1 MRNKRS
7 YYQKPR
13 LKPNGMTNM
22 TNIIYILT
30 GKTDGINL
38 DNTDMN
44 GDGKADVAD
53 LVLLINKVK

>member
-1 MRNKRS
+1 
-7 YYQKPR
+7 
-13 LKPNGMTNM
+13 M

-53 LVLLINKVK
+53 LVLLINKMK